1 MRALTTNK
9 QPTTVRA
16 FESTDLRPML
26 RLIDTAWR
34 VHLRISPVELNTK
47 VEAFPCLLVEDNVGL
62 RGFMMIEPVQP
73 DVGLVVAAGLR
84 DTWGVKPYLDSLL
97 PPMEQV
103 AINQSLKELLFI
115 GNTPWLTDELR
126 TRGFEVREW
135 VMAFERLSRDYPPE
149 PIYATALIRTAH
161 LKDLPIL
168 LKLDKLAFHRIWHKS
183 PGNFSEALAKAV
195 SFAVAVVGDRI
206 VAYEWCE
213 LYGQHAHLTRLAVH
227 PDYQGQG
234 IGAQL
239 LHKAIVDSLTAGANL
254 ITLNTQESNY
264 RSRGLYE
271 RFGFVDTGQRIPV
284 LWKNLT

>member
-1 MRALTTNK
+1 MCALAASK
-9 QPTTVRA
+9 QTTVRA
-16 FESTDLRPML
+16 FEAADLRPML

-34 VHLRISPVELNTK
+34 VHLRVSPVELNTK
-47 VEAFPCLLVEDNVGL
+47 AEIFPCLLAEDNVGV

-73 DVGLVVAAGLR
+73 GVGLVVAAGLR

-97 PPMEQV
+97 PRVEQA
-103 AINQSLKELLFI
+103 AINESLKELLYI
-115 GNTPWLTDELR
+115 GNTPWLTEELQA
-126 TRGFEVREW
+126 RGFEVREW
-135 VMAFERLSRDYPPE
+135 VMAFERVDTQPPPE
-149 PIYATALIRTAH
+149 PIYATAFIRTAH

-195 SFAVAVVGDRI
+195 SFTVAVVGDHI
-206 VAYEWCE
+206 AAYEWCE

-239 LHKAIVDSLTAGANL
+239 LYQAIVDALNAGADL

-284 LWKNLT
+284 LWKDLV

>member
-1 MRALTTNK
+1 MCALATDRQTTN
-9 QPTTVRA
+9 VRA
-16 FESTDLRPML
+16 FEPADLRRLL
-26 RLIDTAWR
+26 RFIDTAWR
-34 VHLRISPVELNTK
+34 VHLRISPVELNTRAK
-47 VEAFPCLLVEDNVGL
+47 TFPCLLAEDSVGL

-73 DVGLVVAAGLR
+73 DVGLFVAAGLR

-97 PPMEQV
+97 PPMERV
-103 AINQSLKELLFI
+103 AINKSLKELLYI
-115 GNTPWLTDELR
+115 GNTPWLTDELQA
-126 TRGFEVREW
+126 RGFEVREW
-135 VMAFERLSRDYPPE
+135 VMAFERIGTNYPPE
-149 PIYATALIRTAH
+149 PIYTTALIRTAH
-161 LKDLPIL
+161 LRDLPIL

-195 SFAVAVVGDRI
+195 SFAVAAVDDRI

-227 PDYQGQG
+227 PKYQGQG

-239 LHKAIVDSLTAGANL
+239 LRQAIVDAIKAGANL

-284 LWKNLT
+284 LWKLLA